1 MKNKECLSF
10 LLGCVVLLTLTGC
23 GDSTSTV
30 SSGSTIDSSSD
41 ETSNTDDD
49 TSSDTSVEN
58 TDGTDTETSWII
70 NNTTTSVYILDD
82 DGVGVVEDV
91 QSAENVT
98 DDGIGYTYVLTNGI
112 PKYETTMTDE
122 MVEDL
127 DNRPKAVTDFANGYT
142 TVAAGDLVL
151 FGQDIGYNSSTENC
165 DDTGGAGYWPPGPG
179 CPNQQSVEAYFVDTP
194 IDLDESDVCETGLDS
209 IGLMVNGVAI
219 FNWGDGM
226 SYGTNQWYNLA
237 PEAEQYDVDIC
248 AGHAANGLYHHHQ
261 YTSCLA
267 ELLDDEGD
275 QHSPI
280 YGFAADGYPLYGP
293 YESAGE
299 LAISGW
305 KVRDY
310 GASEAE
316 GGCETE
322 GERSCVLV
330 DEYDLEAGV
339 MEAEENG
346 PDIGEEVTTLS
357 SNIIAA
363 DDGYYYEDY
372 YYAGEEVTGA
382 VLDEHNGH
390 DTGDGKGYHYHITLV
405 EEVDG
410 TLSPSFP
417 YQMGPRFKGELP
429 DNSFASCDTGSE
441 VIMGG
446 FPSR

>member
-1 MKNKECLSF
+1 MKNKECFTFVLLLIV
-10 LLGCVVLLTLTGC
+10 LLGLAGC
-23 GDSTSTV
+23 GDSTSSEST
-30 SSGSTIDSSSD
+30 SSVTDSSSN
-41 ETSNTDDD
+41 ETSSTDDESSSNTSIED
-49 TSSDTSVEN
+49 TDDSDQES
-58 TDGTDTETSWII
+58 SWII
-70 NNTTTSVYILDD
+70 NNTTRSTYILDD
-82 DGVGVVEDV
+82 DEDGVLEDV
-91 QSAENVT
+91 QSAESVT
-98 DDGIGYTYVLTNGI
+98 DEGIEYTYVLTHGI

-142 TVAAGDLVL
+142 TVAAGDFVL

-179 CPNQQSVEAYFVDTP
+179 CPTQQTVEAYFIETP
-194 IDLDESDVCETGLDS
+194 TDLATSEVCETGLNS

-226 SYGTNQWYNLA
+226 SYGANQWYNLA

-248 AGHAANGLYHHHQ
+248 GGHAANGLYHHHQ

-267 ELLDDEGD
+267 ELLDDQGD

-310 GASEAE
+310 GASESE

-322 GERSCVLV
+322 GERTCVLV

-429 DNSFASCDTGSE
+429 DNSFASCDTSSE
-441 VIMGG
+441 IIMGG

>member
-112 PKYETTMTDE
+112 PKYETIMTDE

-429 DNSFASCDTGSE
+429 DNSFASCDTSSE

>member
-1 MKNKECLSF
+1 MKNKECFTIVLW
-10 LLGCVVLLTLTGC
+10 LVVLLGLVGC
-23 GDSTSTV
+23 GDSTSSESTSSV
-30 SSGSTIDSSSD
+30 SDSSNN
-41 ETSNTDDD
+41 ETSSTDDESSNNTSIED
-49 TSSDTSVEN
+49 TDDSDQES
-58 TDGTDTETSWII
+58 SWII
-70 NNTTTSVYILDD
+70 NNTTRSTYILNDD
-82 DGVGVVEDV
+82 EDGVLEDV
-91 QSAENVT
+91 QSAENIT
-98 DDGIGYTYVLTNGI
+98 DEGVEYTYVLTNGI

-127 DNRPKAVTDFANGYT
+127 DSRPKVETDFANGYT

-165 DDTGGAGYWPPGPG
+165 NDTGGAGYWPPGPG
-179 CPNQQSVEAYFVDTP
+179 CPTQQTVEAYFIETP
-194 IDLDESDVCETGLDS
+194 TDLETSEVCETGLNS

-226 SYGTNQWYNLA
+226 SYGANQWYNLA

-267 ELLDDEGD
+267 ELLDDQGD

-310 GASEAE
+310 GASESE

-322 GERSCVLV
+322 GERTCVLI

-372 YYAGEEVTGA
+372 YYAGEEVIGA

-429 DNSFASCDTGSE
+429 DNSFASCDTSSE
-441 VIMGG
+441 AIMGG